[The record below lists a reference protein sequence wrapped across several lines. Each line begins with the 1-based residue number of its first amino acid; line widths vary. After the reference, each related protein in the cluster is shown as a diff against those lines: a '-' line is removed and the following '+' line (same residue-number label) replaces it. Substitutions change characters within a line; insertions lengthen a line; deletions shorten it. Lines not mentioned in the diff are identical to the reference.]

1 MPRRKSSSK
10 RRSRSRSPKR
20 SRTRS
25 RSRKGSR
32 SHKDTR
38 VMKYLQGQ
46 HMDVSPFITPKS
58 DIRNL
63 SSGLFASDYKPLFTD
78 RSRYV
83 DRYKFNPFSPDT
95 KGTDI
100 FQNLTSDNEY
110 MKRLLD
116 LHREGQSLIVDTG
129 GEGSSGNPL
138 TITDVHP
145 NPLIPEKEKA
155 KQSGGAHQ
163 IFSNFIG
170 QSPFGTAFMP
180 HRTGSTTLLRS
191 FQLTP
196 PRTPQYL
203 KNRIKNFDQMV
214 LKTDVKDKETAKRL
228 HGSNYM
234 VVSNP
239 DSFDPDKEYLFAKR
253 DF

>member
-1 MPRRKSSSK
+1 MPRRRSSSKRQSK

-20 SRTRS
+20 SRS
-25 RSRKGSR
+25 RSSKGS
-32 SHKDTR
+32 S
-38 VMKYLQGQ
+38 VMNYLKNQ
-46 HMDVSPFITPKS
+46 HMDISPFITPKS

-83 DRYKFNPFSPDT
+83 DRTRFNPFSPDT
-95 KGTDI
+95 RGTDI

-116 LHREGQSLIVDTG
+116 LHREGQSLMVDTG
-129 GEGSSGNPL
+129 GLGSSGDPL
-138 TITDVHP
+138 TIIDVHP

-163 IFSNFIG
+163 IFSSFIG
-170 QSPFGTAFMP
+170 QSPYGMSFMP
-180 HRTGSTTLLRS
+180 HRSGSTTLLRS
-191 FQLTP
+191 MQLIP
-196 PRTPQYL
+196 PRTPEYL
-203 KNRIKNFDQMV
+203 KNSIKTFDQMV

>member
-10 RRSRSRSPKR
+10 RRSKSRSRSPKK
-20 SRTRS
+20 S
-25 RSRKGSR
+25 RSYSP
-32 SHKDTR
+32 
-38 VMKYLQGQ
+38 VMNYLKNQ
-46 HMDVSPFITPKS
+46 HMDITPFITPKS

-63 SSGLFASDYKPLFTD
+63 SSGLFVSDYKPLFTD
-78 RSRYV
+78 RSRYI
-83 DRYKFNPFSPDT
+83 DRTRYNPFSPNSR
-95 KGTDI
+95 GTDI

-116 LHREGQSLIVDTG
+116 LHREGQSLMVDTG
-129 GEGSSGNPL
+129 GLGSSGDPL
-138 TITDVHP
+138 TITDMHP
-145 NPLIPEKEKA
+145 NYIIPEKEKA

-163 IFSNFIG
+163 MFSSFIG
-170 QSPFGTAFMP
+170 PSPYGMSFMP
-180 HRTGSTTLLRS
+180 HRTGSTTLLKS
-191 FQLTP
+191 MQLIP
-196 PRTPQYL
+196 PKTPQYL